1 MKRKIHTILLLSLLC
16 CSGTFA
22 KSVTVY
28 LLQTTDIHAVL
39 TKEAA
44 DSGSWLKLASI
55 ISATRSNY
63 GSESCI
69 LVDCGDTIQ
78 GTLIGAISKGAAA
91 TIPLKSLAYDA
102 WIPGNHEFDFGF
114 PRFLELAEPLRNI
127 ILCGNLTPLQAAP
140 FPAWKMFYRDGARIA
155 LIGMTASYLKFWFGE
170 SFGDACQ
177 IEFAA
182 SSLKRILP
190 EILLLHPDLIV
201 LAIHQAWMENKDAR
215 NVNEVA
221 DLVQQFPEI
230 DLILGGHTHRS
241 MPGHKIGS
249 RTWYVQAGHAAK
261 SLGVVR
267 AVLDTEKHQVTQITS
282 YLMNIQE
289 DTPDCPE
296 LQNDLAAWLDKAE
309 QAKIEAIAPAP
320 GGDILSKGRPGINC
334 QASDLFC
341 AALAEAAGTSLAL
354 HGTLSNKSFPAGKA
368 ITEQALFDFVPY
380 ENTIVT
386 ASLTHAELA
395 EIVLEQWQNRDS
407 YTYSGIWGIHV
418 RITPLGDQ
426 AEILTSLAQKDQPS
440 KAARLQIAL
449 NSFTAAGSGRYPKL
463 KAILNKKT
471 SMMKDTGIST
481 RDAVRNYLCNHPN
494 LVSAPVAWMHPE
506 KNTAP

>member
-1 MKRKIHTILLLSLLC
+1 MPRKIYTILLLLSLLC
-16 CSGTFA
+16 CARCFA
-22 KSVTVY
+22 KSTSIY

-39 TKEAA
+39 TKEEP

-55 ISATRSNY
+55 ISETRNNY
-63 GSESCI
+63 GAGNCI

-91 TIPLKSLAYDA
+91 TIPLKTLAYDA

-114 PRFLELAEPLRNI
+114 PRFLELTEPLRNI
-127 ILCGNLTPLQAAP
+127 ILCGNLIPLQAAP
-140 FPAWKMFYRDGARIA
+140 FPAWKMFHRDGARIA

-170 SFGDACQ
+170 AFGDACQ

-182 SSLKRILP
+182 TSLKRIFP
-190 EILLLHPDLIV
+190 EILPLHPDLIV
-201 LAIHQAWMENKDAR
+201 LAIHQAWMETKDAR

-230 DLILGGHTHRS
+230 DLVLGGHTHRS
-241 MPGHKIGS
+241 LPGHKIGP

-267 AVLDTEKHQVTQITS
+267 AILDTEKHEVTQITS
-282 YLMNIQE
+282 CLMNIQE

-296 LQNDLAAWLDKAE
+296 LRKDLALWLDKAE
-309 QAKIEAIAPAP
+309 QAKTQAIAPAP
-320 GGDILSKGRPGINC
+320 SNDILSKGRPGINC

-341 AALAEAAGTSLAL
+341 AALAEATGTSIAL
-354 HGTLSNKSFPAGKA
+354 HGTLSNKNFSAGKPVTA
-368 ITEQALFDFVPY
+368 QDLFDFVPY

-386 ASLTHAELA
+386 ASLTPAELA

-407 YTYSGIWGIHV
+407 YTYSGIWGIQV
-418 RITPLGDQ
+418 RINPLGNQ
-426 AEILTSLAQKDQPS
+426 AEIPARPDQKDPPD
-440 KAARLQIAL
+440 KDLRLQIAL
-449 NSFTAAGSGRYPKL
+449 NSFT
-463 KAILNKKT
+463 
-471 SMMKDTGIST
+471 
-481 RDAVRNYLCNHPN
+481 
-494 LVSAPVAWMHPE
+494 
-506 KNTAP
+506 